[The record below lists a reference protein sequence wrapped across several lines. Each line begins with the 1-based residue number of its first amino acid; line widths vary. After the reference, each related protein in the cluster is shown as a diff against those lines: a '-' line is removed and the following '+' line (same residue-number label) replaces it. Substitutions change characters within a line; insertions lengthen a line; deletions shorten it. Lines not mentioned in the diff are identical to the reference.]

1 MAAPALGI
9 TVGVVRRP
17 EEPATLLEVI
27 GDLARD
33 VTRFLALKPAVP
45 LDEARHLVDRDED
58 RELLRFRQREVL
70 GAATRRD
77 VDETGPFRGGDILPL
92 DHAVADNALARRR

>member
-1 MAAPALGI
+1 M
-9 TVGVVRRP
+9 GVVRRP

-33 VTRFLALKPAVP
+33 VTRFLALEPAVP